1 MLEEVVLG
9 LDPLKGLKL
18 GDKGLVALAIAL
30 SAIQRLLVED
40 GDTIVVRALSLRLS
54 DQLLYDVADL
64 RSSCILKDVEG
75 AEAAVGRL
83 EGILAYPA
91 SVAVAVEVVLRAYLS
106 VHVGEAD
113 AWDLLGL
120 GLLSAE
126 AGGKNSLCQER
137 AETKRDEL
145 LFDLHNG
152 Y

>member
-1 MLEEVVLG
+1 
-9 LDPLKGLKL
+9 
-18 GDKGLVALAIAL
+18 VA
-30 SAIQRLLVED
+30 
-40 GDTIVVRALSLRLS
+40 VRE
-54 DQLLYDVADL
+54 
-64 RSSCILKDVEG
+64 SSRILKEVEG

-126 AGGKNSLCQER
+126 AGGENSLC
-137 AETKRDEL
+137 
-145 LFDLHNG
+145 
-152 Y
+152 